1 MIGALIVGLV
11 AGAIGRMLMPA
22 DAFRHMSGPASW
34 GVSILLGL
42 AGALLGYL
50 IFTVGLGIG
59 DDDVFDWGGIWG
71 AIIGVL
77 ILLPI
82 VTWILRRTQRRETAA
97 PPPPPSAPTP
107 PPAS

>member
-1 MIGALIVGLV
+1 MIGALILGLV

-42 AGALLGYL
+42 GGALLGYL
-50 IFTVGLGIG
+50 VFTVGLGIG

-82 VTWILRRTQRRETAA
+82 AAWVLRRTQSREAA
-97 PPPPPSAPTP
+97 PPPPTTPTP